1 MKTIIRKIG
10 VLAVMLQAF
19 LTASAY
25 DFEVDGIYYNIISF
39 DDMTCE
45 VTSDDNKYQGD
56 IVIPSFVEYNTRKLS
71 VIKIGESAFKNC
83 TGLTSVTFPESL
95 TTVGR
100 SAFSGC
106 SGLSSITFPESL
118 PGIGPEAFKDCTGLT
133 SVTIP
138 ETWSIISWGAFSGC
152 SGLTSVTFPESL
164 TSIGD
169 AAFEHCT
176 GLTSVTFPESLTYL
190 GNYAFEY
197 CTRLTSVTFPDNLT
211 TINRGA
217 FDRCNR
223 LSSVSFP
230 ENLTT
235 IEGGA
240 FVNCSGLTS
249 VTFPKNITSIG
260 SYAFE
265 GCNNLHSIQF
275 EDNDNPVS
283 IEGGAFHECTSLEKL
298 KLPKLC
304 MIDSEISESAFLHT
318 HNHDSFYVLPKCDM
332 KYLNTGTICITC
344 YNIYNGRYK
353 DLDFI
358 ESEDKCKIDTLEI
371 NNLIWSVTYSSNCIE
386 KQALQ
391 PKALIFSQEYNTN
404 RPEFNIGDVSKYRK
418 WATITIDGTFEKIIS
433 KCLEPPI
440 IPCDVSNIQFINA
453 EVEVPIQALEKYQ
466 QAPVWK
472 NFWNLKG
479 VEGLVGIEESKV
491 DASMEI
497 GRYDLTGKVVSEDYR
512 GIVIVR
518 YSDGSTS
525 KMVQR

>member
-1 MKTIIRKIG
+1 MKGIIKRIG
-10 VLAVMLQAF
+10 MLAVMLQAS
-19 LTASAY
+19 LAVSAY
-25 DFEVDGIYYNIISF
+25 DFEVDGIYYNIVSF

-71 VIKIGESAFKNC
+71 VIKIGESAFKDC
-83 TGLTSVTFPESL
+83 TGLTSVTLPESL

-138 ETWSIISWGAFSGC
+138 ETCSIISWDAFSGC

-169 AAFEHCT
+169 AAFENCT
-176 GLTSVTFPESLTYL
+176 GLTSVTLPESLTYL
-190 GNYAFEY
+190 GDDAFEY
-197 CTRLTSVTFPDNLT
+197 CTRLTSVTFPENLT
-211 TINRGA
+211 TINYGA
-217 FDRCNR
+217 FNYCSS

-235 IEGGA
+235 IKGSA
-240 FVNCSGLTS
+240 FKNCRGLTS

-260 SYAFE
+260 AFSFE
-265 GCNNLHSIQF
+265 GCKNLHSIQF

-304 MIDSEISESAFLHT
+304 MINSVINESAGHS
-318 HNHDSFYVLPKCDM
+318 HDSFYVLPKCNM
-332 KYLNTGTICITC
+332 KYLNTGNICITC
-344 YNIYNGRYK
+344 YNIVNGYIK
-353 DLDFI
+353 ELDFM
-358 ESEDKCKIDTLEI
+358 ESVNKCKIDTLEI
-371 NNLIWSVTYSSNCIE
+371 NNLIWSVTYSSDCIK
-386 KQALQ
+386 KQSLR
-391 PKALIFSQEYNTN
+391 PKVLIFSQEYNTN
-404 RPEFNIGDVSKYRK
+404 RPEFNISDGSKYK
-418 WATITIDGTFEKIIS
+418 EWATITIDGTFEKLIS

-491 DASMEI
+491 DAPMEV
-497 GRYDLTGKVVSEDYR
+497 GRYDLTGKTVSKDYH